1 MISARDRRCM
11 GWFCWERRRCL
22 NSSISGLQ
30 YVHSGVGGVNI
41 SVELV
46 EPLLDNCEQILGYT
60 EPCDHVIK
68 PCYKSG
74 GFTRRKWLSVIC
86 LSVCLIVCSLVY
98 RLTRSGR
105 GRRRTAV
112 TVPIYVSSLWRTLP
126 MTFIASGGGLLV
138 ASMTRHTCLTFNR
151 QIKTAEQRTV
161 I

>member
-1 MISARDRRCM
+1 MRYSGFSMYSSEGQSVMISARDRRCM

-112 TVPIYVSSLWRTLP
+112 TVPILC
-126 MTFIASGGGLLV
+126 FLLV
-138 ASMTRHTCLTFNR
+138 KNSPHDIYC
-151 QIKTAEQRTV
+151 
-161 I
+161 